1 MRLNQ
6 GPRVRRQRGDVSNKL
21 VEFQSETVDWAKAR
35 SLGLGAVIRPNLV
48 TTTARRLGTRVRD
61 LSERLENVRV
71 RD

>member
-1 MRLNQ
+1 M
-6 GPRVRRQRGDVSNKL
+6 
-21 VEFQSETVDWAKAR
+21 EFQSEIADWARAR

-48 TTTARRLGTRVRD
+48 TTAARRLGARVRD

>member
-6 GPRVRRQRGDVSNKL
+6 GPRVRRQRGDIGNRL
-21 VEFQSETVDWAKAR
+21 VEFQSAIADWVRAR
-35 SLGLGAVIRPNLV
+35 SLGLRGVIRPNLV
-48 TTTARRLGTRVRD
+48 MTAARRLGARVRD